1 MRPAAAAGPDGTRA
15 GPEVPNLSGGP
26 RIVRRVTSEVRLRPV
41 RDEDLP
47 AFFAHE
53 QDPQANWMAAF
64 GPKDPADRAAFDAHW
79 ARIRSDPRIV
89 NRTVTVDG
97 TVVGRVAAFPVGER
111 TEVSY
116 WIDSA
121 HWGRGH
127 ATAALAALLRELPQR
142 PVHARAAKDNAAS
155 LAVLRKCGFVVVGED
170 SGYAAGR
177 GAEVEEY
184 VLELPAEAT
193 DQGDH

>member
-1 MRPAAAAGPDGTRA
+1 MSEGA
-15 GPEVPNLSGGP
+15 
-26 RIVRRVTSEVRLRPV
+26 RIVPAVTDEVLLRPV
-41 RDEDLP
+41 RDDDLP

-64 GPKDPADRAAFDAHW
+64 GPKDPSDRAAFDAHW
-79 ARIRSDPRIV
+79 ARIRADERIV
-89 NRTVTVDG
+89 NRAVIADG
-97 TVVGRVAAFPVGER
+97 RLVGRVAAFPVGEQ

-116 WIDSA
+116 WIDA
-121 HWGRGH
+121 AYWGRGH
-127 ATAALAALLRELPQR
+127 ATAALRALLREVPHR
-142 PVHARAAKDNAAS
+142 PLHARAAKDNAAS

-184 VLELPAEAT
+184 VLELPAGAA

>member
-1 MRPAAAAGPDGTRA
+1 M
-15 GPEVPNLSGGP
+15 
-26 RIVRRVTSEVRLRPV
+26 TSEVRLRPV

-53 QDPQANWMAAF
+53 QEPQANWMAAF
-64 GPKDPADRAAFDAHW
+64 GPADPSDRAAFDAHW
-79 ARIRSDPRIV
+79 KRIRTDPRIV
-89 NRTVTVDG
+89 NRTITVDDE
-97 TVVGRVAAFPVGER
+97 VVGRVAAFPVGER

-116 WIDSA
+116 WIDPRR
-121 HWGRGH
+121 WGRGH

-170 SGYAAGR
+170 SGYANAR

-184 VLELPAEAT
+184 VLELPREAA
-193 DQGDH
+193 DQPDH